1 MRRTIVTVTFFLLI
15 YASGLSGNELVLL
28 TGNSRGELF
37 LGSSNRVETEL
48 EFHWITDGDFATD
61 KETIATSLLELN
73 EGSSNCAGNRL
84 FDGSAGRTGSDRTYS
99 AWSGGKWA
107 SFIIDLKKSYP
118 VTLIQI
124 WSLADTNIYTKGFE
138 VLISDDGQT
147 FVSRGYFNNEYPRE
161 SGVFVRQN
169 AQFNKPAKVRF
180 VQVRIERSP
189 GALQQQIGEVAIWG
203 TDNNSRITS
212 EIEADEV
219 VFSCKTVGSG
229 SILMDWSK
237 FARSDRGIVAWKVF
251 SSQKEF
257 SRSDANAVQ
266 LAGTVK
272 NNQTSYL
279 LTGLEP
285 DKEYWVGITAVYN
298 GTGEFKKV
306 KSLGITTPGVLD
318 CDSFGDMLAIN
329 HYPGGGGSHQ
339 SRINE
344 HEWNIVALDM
354 LARTPFKE
362 IRWWTHDSSWVKELN
377 LRGIAVLDWARPDA
391 AYTQQAN
398 EIGIYGFSA
407 GNEPDFSGQPLMQ
420 YLENLKKSYKTIK
433 EVNPKNIVT
442 APTVGIDS
450 SSLDWLDKFYAAGA
464 KEYFDMLDIH
474 TYCKTTGGH
483 EYPDGIPAGAPE
495 GLIAAMQKVRK
506 IMAKYGD
513 ANKPIISTEL
523 GWTTTPYGNPAGN
536 VTREMQAD
544 YLVRGLVLSH
554 VLGFKRVYWY
564 AFMDEGEDIYNQEHN
579 FGLVDYYMQAKPSY
593 YAALTLGQ
601 MLCNGKLVGTVE
613 GCQNPVYG
621 YVYKIN
627 DGLVNVVWN
636 GSGSSIA
643 DFASEDDRVQIT
655 SLLGEKRFI
664 IPVNNK
670 FRLVIGTGPVYI
682 SAKKPVRLLS
692 YQQQNSV
699 KSGNTELTINIPQKV
714 FIAKLG
720 EQKNLIVELE
730 NPTDS
735 NASGQLSI
743 LSPDN
748 AVLSTKQFGL
758 GSLQHCKIDLP
769 FDAAQTGPALSKYV
783 LRLTYEFPFGSYSH
797 SDSVWLR
804 TLSRSESG
812 VNYSEMSIPGSKHKL
827 MVLSNSKCEI
837 SFIPAIGGRIIEII
851 DKLNNTNQLVIDY
864 DVIDSLSSFTYQY
877 AYWDEI
883 TTTSNSYFKNSIFQS
898 NIVQTDKDNITFK
911 MFCKEQ
917 DMEIQK
923 IVTFADDQEYIGLN
937 IEIKNLSNVE
947 QSLCYNTHPELM
959 VGGIADNSDDVFF
972 LPGKSE
978 LISIPVWLGLGER
991 QHAPLSGGWW
1001 AIHDRKN
1008 DVALVQKFD
1017 FNIISDVRIW
1027 FDKTSYNAEL
1037 KGKKIILKPSESLK
1051 IKTEF
1056 GLLHG
1061 LGQNWRG
1068 PDQDELIK

>member
-1 MRRTIVTVTFFLLI
+1 MRRTIVSMTSFLLI
-15 YASGLSGNELVLL
+15 CASGFSGNEPILL
-28 TGNSRGELF
+28 TGNSTSELF

-61 KETIATSLLELN
+61 KETIATSLPELN
-73 EGSSNCAGNRL
+73 KDGLNCASNRL
-84 FDGSAGRTGSDRTYS
+84 FDGSAGHTGSDRTYS

-107 SFIIDLKKSYP
+107 SFIIDLKKNYP
-118 VTLIQI
+118 VSLIQI
-124 WSLADTNIYTKGFE
+124 WSLADTDIYTKGFE
-138 VLISDDGQT
+138 VLISDDGHT

-161 SGVFVRQN
+161 SGVFVQQN
-169 AQFNKPAKVRF
+169 AQFNKSAKVRF
-180 VQVRIERSP
+180 VQVRIERLP

-203 TDNNSRITS
+203 TENINSITS

-229 SILMDWSK
+229 SVLVDWSK
-237 FARSDRGIVAWKVF
+237 FARSDRGIVAWNVF

-257 SRSDANAVQ
+257 SKTDANAVQ
-266 LAGTVK
+266 LTGTVK

-285 DKEYWVGITAVYN
+285 DQAYWVGITAVYN

-306 KSLGITTPGVLD
+306 KSLGIKTPGVLD

-339 SRINE
+339 PRINE

-362 IRWWTHDSSWVKELN
+362 TRWWTHDSSWVKELN

-391 AYTQQAN
+391 AYTRQAN

-407 GNEPDFSGQPLMQ
+407 GNEPDFSGQPLTQ

-483 EYPDGIPAGAPE
+483 EYPDEIPAGAPE

-601 MLCNGKLVGTVE
+601 MLCNGKLVGAVE

-621 YVYKIN
+621 YVFN
-627 DGLVNVVWN
+627 VNEGMVNVIWD
-636 GSGSSIA
+636 GSGKSIA
-643 DFASEDDRVQIT
+643 EFACEDAHVQIT
-655 SLLGEKRFI
+655 SLLGEVRTV
-664 IPVNNK
+664 IPVNNR
-670 FRLVIGTGPVYI
+670 FRAMIGTGPVYI
-682 SAKKPVRLLS
+682 SAKKLVRLLS
-692 YQQQNSV
+692 HHKQQSAKINNS
-699 KSGNTELTINIPQKV
+699 ELIVNVPQKV
-714 FIAKLG
+714 FIANPS
-720 EQKNLIVELE
+720 EQKKIVLELE

-735 NASGQLSI
+735 NAFGKASL
-743 LSPDN
+743 LSPGGELIN
-748 AVLSTKQFGL
+748 TQEFSVSKGQQLKIEFPIT
-758 GSLQHCKIDLP
+758 GSP
-769 FDAAQTGPALSKYV
+769 SGPMLAKYDF
-783 LRLTYEFPFGSYSH
+783 RLVYEFPFGSYSY

-804 TLSRSESG
+804 TLIGVRSG
-812 VNYSEMSIPGSKHKL
+812 VGYAEMNVPRSKHTL
-827 MVLSNSKCEI
+827 VVLSNAKCEV
-837 SFIPAIGGRIIEII
+837 SFLPAIGGRILEII
-851 DKLNNTNQLVIDY
+851 DKYNNSNQLVIDY
-864 DVIDSLSSFTYQY
+864 DVIDVLPSFDFKY
-877 AYWDEI
+877 AYWDEV
-883 TTTSNSYFKNSIFQS
+883 SSAGNRYFKNSIYTSKLKKQ
-898 NIVQTDKDNITFK
+898 DNHSVSLQMI
-911 MFCKEQ
+911 CKER
-917 DMEIQK
+917 DLEIQK
-923 IVTFADDQEYIGLN
+923 TITMNTEQAGFGWN
-937 IEIKNLSNVE
+937 IEITNHS
-947 QSLCYNTHPELM
+947 QSQQTVNYCSHPELM
-959 VGGIADNSDDVFF
+959 VGGSAESSDDVFL
-972 LPGKSE
+972 LPGEKE

-991 QHAPLSGGWW
+991 QHATLSAGWW
-1001 AIHDRKN
+1001 AIHDRKA
-1008 DVALVQKFD
+1008 DMAMVQKFD
-1017 FNIISDVRIW
+1017 PNYISDVRIW
-1027 FDKTSYNAEL
+1027 FDKMSYNAEL
-1037 KGKKIILKPSESLK
+1037 KGKEVILQPSGTVK
-1051 IKTEF
+1051 IKTEM
-1056 GLLHG
+1056 GLLNGVGQKWTG
-1061 LGQNWRG
+1061 LN
-1068 PDQDELIK
+1068 